1 MRVAGL
7 CMVRNEADIVRVT
20 VAHHLAQG
28 FDSILLLDNG
38 STDGTDRIL
47 QELSARDGR
56 VRWTSDH
63 VEWRQAEL
71 MTELAREARRD
82 GADWVVPF
90 DADEFWLAPRGSF
103 RQVLAE
109 TAAGALKA
117 QLRNFIQRRDRRNVA
132 GAEAL
137 LTMTRRA
144 EPTVGTWEEARG
156 LVESDRIAFVEMT
169 YPPKFVSR
177 ASTELEIATGNHG
190 VSGLDAD
197 WAETTGIVCLHAPLR
212 SMRALEAKADRGR
225 RMDSAEWPRDLG
237 WHARRFRKLME
248 AGLLEAQWRANS
260 YEGDVLDVAGEP
272 HRVAFDPTLRDVI
285 LPLLGPRRRKLWS
298 FRRRGERR

>member
-1 MRVAGL
+1 
-7 CMVRNEADIVRVT
+7 MVRNEADIVRVT

-63 VEWRQAEL
+63 LEWRQAEL
-71 MTELAREARRD
+71 VTELAREAGRQ

-90 DADEFWLAPRGSF
+90 DADEFWVAPGAGFER
-103 RQVLAE
+103 VLAE
-109 TAAGALKA
+109 TRAGALKA
-117 QLRNFIQRRDRRNVA
+117 PLRNFIQRRDRRYA
-132 GAEAL
+132 TGTEAL

-156 LVESDRIAFVEMT
+156 LVESGRIAFVEMT

-177 ASTELEIATGNHG
+177 PSAELEIAAGNHG

-197 WAETTGIVCLHAPLR
+197 WAETTDIVCLHAPLR
-212 SMRALEAKADRGR
+212 SIRALEAKADCGR
-225 RMDSAEWPRDLG
+225 RMDGAEWPPDLG
-237 WHARRFRKLME
+237 WHARRFGKVVQ
-248 AGLLEAQWRANS
+248 AGLHEAEWRANS
-260 YEGDVLDVAGEP
+260 YEGDVLDVAGEQ